1 MQRNV
6 GITKRSFTGLMLM
19 VDSAQQINQVNHG
32 LETLDWVVI
41 VVYML
46 ITIAIGAFVAKHKSK
61 NITDFFVAGRSLPW
75 WLLGTSIA
83 ATWFATDAPLAV
95 TALVRSKGIYGN
107 WLWWYLGIGIMM
119 MVFFYAK
126 YWRRAEILT
135 DAELIE
141 MRYSGKSASVLRGFT
156 AAFYGIFKNC
166 ITLGW
171 VMLAMLKFSQIML
184 GWSAEFALVIT
195 CSYALIHTLLSGI
208 KGVVILD
215 MLHFSAGTIS
225 TILLAI
231 LILVQIGGP
240 TELASQI
247 ASQPDAPAGVMDM
260 LPNLSHIGPTEMV
273 AFVCLI
279 GILWLGQAQGDGYIV
294 QRLFS
299 AKTEKHAIKASLWF
313 AVAGVVILTWPWIV
327 VGLGSIVIL
336 PISEASE
343 ALLAD
348 PELAYP
354 MMILEVLPSGLK
366 GLLVAAF
373 MAAFMSTVDTHLC
386 WGGSYMV
393 NDIYKRFIKKEATPA
408 HYLMVSRI
416 GITVLLLLSAMAAWQ
431 MDSIAGAW
439 IYIIEIV
446 SGIAIILMLRWFWWR
461 INAWSEITAMI
472 SALVLANGHLI
483 AMGAHKIGWIG
494 ESLLIKINFWYNDEH
509 ALIRATIILLLCTAI
524 SLVVTFMTKPVEY
537 GTLIAF
543 YKKVNPK
550 GWWSPVSSQMTVNK
564 VDSEGNGKSW
574 MGFVLGVIFL
584 NSILFSVGHAVLG
597 RYLYALALLIVGL
610 VSGWLTLQLVEKVK
624 TQE

>member
-1 MQRNV
+1 M
-6 GITKRSFTGLMLM
+6 
-19 VDSAQQINQVNHG
+19 G

-41 VVYML
+41 ILYML
-46 ITIAIGAFVAKHKSK
+46 ITITVGVFVAKNKSK
-61 NITDFFVAGRSLPW
+61 NIADFFVAGRSLPW

-83 ATWFATDAPLAV
+83 ATWFATDAPLAI
-95 TALVRSKGIYGN
+95 TALVRTKGIYAN

-135 DAELIE
+135 DAEFIE

-156 AAFYGIFKNC
+156 ATFFGVFRNC

-171 VMLAMLKFSQIML
+171 VILAMLKFSQVML

-195 CSYALIHTLLSGI
+195 CGYALIHTLASGI

-231 LILVQIGGP
+231 LILVEVGGP
-240 TELASQI
+240 SELAAQI
-247 ASQPDAPAGVMDM
+247 AARSDTPIGVLDM
-260 LPNLSHIGPTEMV
+260 FPNFDHIGLTEMV
-273 AFVCLI
+273 SFTCLI
-279 GILWLGQAQGDGYIV
+279 GVLWLGQAQGDGYIV

-299 AKTEKHAIKASLWF
+299 AKNEKHAIRASLWF
-313 AVAGVVILTWPWIV
+313 AVAGIVILTWPWIV
-327 VGLGSIVIL
+327 VGLGSLIIL
-336 PISEASE
+336 PISEATA
-343 ALLAD
+343 ALQAD

-354 MMILEVLPSGLK
+354 MMILEVLPAGLK

-386 WGGSYMV
+386 WGGSYIV
-393 NDIYKRFIKKEATPA
+393 NDIYKRFIKKKATDS
-408 HYLMVSRI
+408 HYLFVSRL
-416 GITVLLLLSAMAAWQ
+416 GIVFLLILSALAAWQ

-461 INAWSEITAMI
+461 INAWSEITSMI
-472 SALVLANGHLI
+472 SALVLANGHIWGKGLYK
-483 AMGAHKIGWIG
+483 MGWMS
-494 ESLLIKINFWYNDEH
+494 ESFFQRLSIWYNEDH
-509 ALIRATIILLLCTAI
+509 ALIRATFILLACTAA
-524 SLVVTFMTKPVEY
+524 SLIVTFLTKPVEND
-537 GTLIAF
+537 TLVSF
-543 YKKVNPK
+543 YKKVRPK
-550 GWWSPVSSQMTVNK
+550 GWWGPIAAQVPTIIVEDK
-564 VDSEGNGKSW
+564 DSRNSW
-574 MGFVLGVIFL
+574 VGFILGVIFL

-597 RYLYALALLIVGL
+597 SYTIALILLLIGL
-610 VSGWLTLQLVEKVK
+610 GSGWLTIRFIETTK
-624 TQE
+624 TL

>member
-1 MQRNV
+1 M
-6 GITKRSFTGLMLM
+6 
-19 VDSAQQINQVNHG
+19 G
-32 LETLDWVVI
+32 LELLDWIVI
-41 VVYML
+41 VGYL
-46 ITIAIGAFVAKHKSK
+46 LLSIGIGVFVVKHDSK
-61 NITDFFVAGRSLPW
+61 NITDFFVAGRNLPW

-95 TALVRSKGIYGN
+95 TALVRTKGIYSN
-107 WLWWYLGIGIMM
+107 WLWWYLGTGIMM

-135 DAELIE
+135 DAEMIE
-141 MRYSGKSASVLRGFT
+141 LRYSGRSASILRGFT
-156 AAFYGIFKNC
+156 AAFFGIFRNC

-171 VMLAMLKFSQIML
+171 IMLAMLKFSNIML
-184 GWSAEFALVIT
+184 GWSAEFALAIT
-195 CSYALIHTLLSGI
+195 LAFALIHTLASGI

-215 MLHFSAGTIS
+215 MLHFSVGTIS

-231 LILVQIGGP
+231 LVLVQVGGP
-240 TELASQI
+240 TALGEQLAKST
-247 ASQPDAPAGVMDM
+247 DAPMGVLDM
-260 LPNLSHIGPTEMV
+260 LPNMSNIGATEMI

-279 GILWLGQAQGDGYIV
+279 GVLWLGQAQGDGYIV

-299 AKTEKHAIKASLWF
+299 AKNEKHAIKASLWF
-313 AVAGVVILTWPWIV
+313 AVAGIVILTWPWIV

-336 PISEASE
+336 PISGATE

-354 MMILEVLPSGLK
+354 MMINEVLPVGLR

-393 NDIYKRFIKKEATPA
+393 NDIYKRFINKKASDS
-408 HYLMVSRI
+408 HYLLISRI
-416 GITVLLLLSAMAAWQ
+416 SIVLLLLLSAVAAWQ

-461 INAWSEITAMI
+461 INAWSEITSML
-472 SALVLANGHLI
+472 SALILANGFLWVRWLY
-483 AMGAHKIGWIG
+483 KLGWVSDSVLEIVNG
-494 ESLLIKINFWYNDEH
+494 WYHEDV
-509 ALIRATIILLLCTAI
+509 ALIRATILLLLCTTI
-524 SLVVTFMTKPVEY
+524 SILVTFMTKPVNND
-537 GTLIAF
+537 TLLKF
-543 YKKVNPK
+543 YSKVRPK
-550 GWWSPVSSQMTVNK
+550 GWWGPIAKQVPELVDNSSSRQ
-564 VDSEGNGKSW
+564 SW
-574 MGFVLGVIFL
+574 LGFLFGVVFL

-597 RYLYALALLIVGL
+597 GYKVALILLLVGIG
-610 VSGWLTLQLVEKVK
+610 SGWMTLKLVTSVK
-624 TQE
+624 TQETNENP

>member
-1 MQRNV
+1 M
-6 GITKRSFTGLMLM
+6 
-19 VDSAQQINQVNHG
+19 G

-46 ITIAIGAFVAKHKSK
+46 VTIAIGVLVAKHKSK

-156 AAFYGIFKNC
+156 AAFFGIFKNC

-184 GWSAEFALVIT
+184 GWSAEFALIVT
-195 CSYALIHTLLSGI
+195 CGYALIHTLASGI

-247 ASQPDAPAGVMDM
+247 ASRADAPPGVLDM

-336 PISEASE
+336 PISEASS
-343 ALLAD
+343 ALIAD

-354 MMILEVLPSGLK
+354 MMILEVLPTGLK

-386 WGGSYMV
+386 WGGSYIV
-393 NDIYKRFIKKEATPA
+393 NDIYKRFIKKKASPA

-416 GITVLLLLSAMAAWQ
+416 GITGLLLLSAIAAWQ

-472 SALVLANGHLI
+472 SALVLANGHLLI
-483 AMGAHKIGWIG
+483 KGLYKMEWIG
-494 ESLLIKINFWYNDEH
+494 ESLFNTVNIWYNDEH

-524 SLVVTFMTKPVEY
+524 SLCVTFMTKPVTNE
-537 GTLIAF
+537 TLVTF
-543 YKKVNPK
+543 YQKVRPK
-550 GWWSPVSSQMTVNK
+550 GWWGPIATQVAPNK
-564 VDSEGNGKSW
+564 TETEGEKRSW
-574 MGFVLGVIFL
+574 IGFVLGVVFL

-597 RYLYALALLIVGL
+597 RYVYAIVLLVVGMI
-610 VSGWLTLQLVEKVK
+610 SGWFTLRLVEKVK
-624 TQE
+624 TQ

>member
-1 MQRNV
+1 M
-6 GITKRSFTGLMLM
+6 
-19 VDSAQQINQVNHG
+19 A
-32 LETLDWVVI
+32 LEFLDWAVIIGYLLLSIGVGVFVV
-41 VVYML
+41 
-46 ITIAIGAFVAKHKSK
+46 KHDSK
-61 NITDFFVAGRSLPW
+61 NITDFFVAGRNLPW

-107 WLWWYLGIGIMM
+107 WLWWYLGAGIMM

-135 DAELIE
+135 DAEMIE
-141 MRYSGKSASVLRGFT
+141 MRYSGRSASILRGFT
-156 AAFYGIFKNC
+156 AAFFGIFKNC

-171 VMLAMLKFSQIML
+171 IILAMLKFSNIML
-184 GWSAEFALVIT
+184 GWSAEIALGITLTFAL
-195 CSYALIHTLLSGI
+195 LHTLSSGI

-231 LILVQIGGP
+231 LVLLQIGGP
-240 TELASQI
+240 TELAAQI
-247 ASQPDAPAGVMDM
+247 AARTDAPAGVLDM
-260 LPNLSHIGPTEMV
+260 FPNFANIGITEMI

-279 GILWLGQAQGDGYIV
+279 GVLWLGQAQGDGYIV

-299 AKTEKHAIKASLWF
+299 AKDEKHAIKASLWF
-313 AVAGVVILTWPWIV
+313 AVAGIVILTWPWIV

-336 PISEASE
+336 PISEASA

-354 MMILEVLPSGLK
+354 MMINEVLPVGLR

-393 NDIYKRFIKKEATPA
+393 NDIYKRFIKKKAGDS
-408 HYLMVSRI
+408 HYLLVSRI
-416 GITVLLLLSAMAAWQ
+416 SIFLLLLLSAIAAWQ

-461 INAWSEITAMI
+461 INAWSEIASML
-472 SALVLANGHLI
+472 SALILANGFLFV
-483 AMGAHKIGWIG
+483 GWGYELGWVSDRFMEIVNG
-494 ESLLIKINFWYNDEH
+494 WYHEDV
-509 ALIRATIILLLCTAI
+509 ALIRATVLLFLCTAI
-524 SLVVTFMTKPVEY
+524 SLVVTFLTKPVDNK
-537 GTLIAF
+537 TLIEF
-543 YKKVNPK
+543 YKKVRPK
-550 GWWSPVSSQMTVNK
+550 GWWGPIARQLPDLEDKSSPKNA
-564 VDSEGNGKSW
+564 W
-574 MGFVLGVIFL
+574 LGFLLGVLFL

-597 RYLYALALLIVGL
+597 SYTLALILLLIAAL
-610 VSGWLTLQLVEKVK
+610 SGWLTLRLASAVK
-624 TQE
+624 TLEPSEDN

>member
-1 MQRNV
+1 M
-6 GITKRSFTGLMLM
+6 
-19 VDSAQQINQVNHG
+19 G
-32 LETLDWVVI
+32 LELLDWIVI
-41 VVYML
+41 VGYL
-46 ITIAIGAFVAKHKSK
+46 LLSIGIGVFVVKRDSK
-61 NITDFFVAGRSLPW
+61 NITDLFVAGRNLPW

-95 TALVRSKGIYGN
+95 TALVRTKGIYGN
-107 WLWWYLGIGIMM
+107 WLWWYLGTGIMM

-135 DAELIE
+135 DAEMIE
-141 MRYSGKSASVLRGFT
+141 LRYSGRSASILRGFT
-156 AAFYGIFKNC
+156 AGFFGVFKNC
-166 ITLGW
+166 ISLGW
-171 VMLAMLKFSQIML
+171 IMLAMLKFSNIML
-184 GWSAEFALVIT
+184 GWSAEFALGIT
-195 CSYALIHTLLSGI
+195 LAFALIHTLTSGI

-225 TILLAI
+225 TIILAI
-231 LILVQIGGP
+231 LVLVQVGGP
-240 TELASQI
+240 TALGEQLA
-247 ASQPDAPAGVMDM
+247 ASPDAPLGVLDM
-260 LPNLSHIGPTEMV
+260 FPNMSHIDVTEMI

-279 GILWLGQAQGDGYIV
+279 GVLWLGQAQGDGYIV

-299 AKTEKHAIKASLWF
+299 AKNERHAIKASLWF

-336 PISEASE
+336 PISGAPE

-354 MMILEVLPSGLK
+354 MMINEVLPVGLR

-393 NDIYKRFIKKEATPA
+393 NDIYKRFINEKASDN
-408 HYLMVSRI
+408 HYMLVSRLSI
-416 GITVLLLLSAMAAWQ
+416 VVLLLLSAVAAWQ

-461 INAWSEITAMI
+461 INAWSEITSML
-472 SALVLANGHLI
+472 SALILANGFLWVQWLY
-483 AMGAHKIGWIG
+483 KLGWVSDSVLEIVNG
-494 ESLLIKINFWYNDEH
+494 WYHEDV
-509 ALIRATIILLLCTAI
+509 ALIRSTILLLLCTTI
-524 SLVVTFMTKPVEY
+524 SILVTFMTKPVNND
-537 GTLIAF
+537 TLLKF
-543 YKKVNPK
+543 YKKVRPK
-550 GWWSPVSSQMTVNK
+550 GWWGPIAKQVPELVDKSS
-564 VDSEGNGKSW
+564 SRESW
-574 MGFVLGVIFL
+574 LGFLFGVVFL

-597 RYLYALALLIVGL
+597 GYTVAIILLFIGFG
-610 VSGWLTLQLVEKVK
+610 SGWLTLKLVTSVK
-624 TQE
+624 TQEASENF